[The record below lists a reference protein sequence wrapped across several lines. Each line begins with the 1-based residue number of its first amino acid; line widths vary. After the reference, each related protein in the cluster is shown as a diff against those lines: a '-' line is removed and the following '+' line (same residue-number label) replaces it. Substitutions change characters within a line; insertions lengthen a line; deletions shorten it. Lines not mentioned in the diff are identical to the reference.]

1 MVSTSFWSADGRVIS
16 VEEFL
21 ENMFGALPKFFS
33 SEDELRVLWS
43 NPKTRKALLEKLGEA
58 GYGKEQLESVQ
69 QMINAENSDLF
80 DVLEYISFAYRPIT
94 RAARVAEAEDS
105 IYDGLNEQQRDFVS
119 FVLGKYIETGV
130 EELDQE
136 KLPQLLKLKYYAL
149 PDATALL
156 GLRTES
162 YQRSLIFKS
171 IYTGGRRH
179 STKGFFRCLPA
190 LSTNLKSFV
199 CFGNM

>member
-156 GLRTES
+156 GPPDR
-162 YQRSLIFKS
+162 I
-171 IYTGGRRH
+171 
-179 STKGFFRCLPA
+179 
-190 LSTNLKSFV
+190 LSTFIDFQKHLYRRKAA
-199 CFGNM
+199 